1 MSGYL
6 THQAARVLNPAR
18 ALRPELPSIFA
29 APRVAEDAPFESE
42 ILSEASNLATPS
54 NVHPG
59 HAQRQSAPPMP
70 ASDNS
75 RGMRAANVGTPRDR
89 RSATAEAH
97 AAPPESVPHEVTSSA
112 MPTQHPAQQSQ
123 PANRLQEK
131 DVVKESV
138 AEPIMAL
145 VRAPLESIA
154 REVVPAEVPSQSFQ
168 ASRSR
173 EGAGRE
179 ASEFQPS
186 SAETHVHSTSASS
199 RPIAGRASRAE
210 SAGSPSGLPLRAND
224 HEFDSP
230 SKSAR
235 PSTPSED
242 IERFRSAAGAGARP
256 STDPE
261 FSTSTPFSESFT
273 TVPQDLQIKTPS
285 NIPAQLRALGQASAQ
300 ATRPNAH
307 PEQTAEPAI
316 QVTIGRIEVRAPS
329 NTATTRN
336 TQRPSTSGPTLEEYL
351 RTRSQRG
358 RA

>member
-18 ALRPELPSIFA
+18 VLRPELPSIFA

-42 ILSEASNLATPS
+42 ILSEASNRATPS
-54 NVHPG
+54 SVHPG
-59 HAQRQSAPPMP
+59 HAKRQSAPPMP

-75 RGMRAANVGTPRDR
+75 RGMRAANAGTLRDR
-89 RSATAEAH
+89 RSATAEGH
-97 AAPPESVPHEVTSSA
+97 AASPESVPHEVTSSA
-112 MPTQHPAQQSQ
+112 MPTQHPSQQSQ

-138 AEPIMAL
+138 AEPIMDD

-154 REVVPAEVPSQSFQ
+154 LETVPAEVPSQTFQ
-168 ASRSR
+168 ASRSE

-199 RPIAGRASRAE
+199 RPIAGRGSTAE
-210 SAGSPSGLPLRAND
+210 SAGSPSGLPLRAD
-224 HEFDSP
+224 DRGFDSP
-230 SKSAR
+230 SKPAR

-242 IERFRSAAGAGARP
+242 IEMFRSATVAGARHAA
-256 STDPE
+256 DPE
-261 FSTSTPFSESFT
+261 FSTSTPFSESSAS
-273 TVPQDLQIKTPS
+273 VPQDLRIKAPS
-285 NIPAQLRALGQASAQ
+285 DIPAQLRALGQASAH
-300 ATRPNAH
+300 ATRPNAR
-307 PEQTAEPAI
+307 PEQAAEPAI